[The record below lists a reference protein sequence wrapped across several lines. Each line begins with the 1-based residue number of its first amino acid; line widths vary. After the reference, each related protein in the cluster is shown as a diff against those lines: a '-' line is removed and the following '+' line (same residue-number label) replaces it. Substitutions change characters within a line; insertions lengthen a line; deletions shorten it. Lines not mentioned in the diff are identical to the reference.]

1 MQIQSST
8 VQAKSTE
15 KQGRKPT
22 PLPAPTPLLPDQ
34 LQQVGGA
41 GNARAPKGTW

>member
-1 MQIQSST
+1 MQFQSST
-8 VQAKSTE
+8 VQARSTE
-15 KQGRKPT
+15 KQGHKPV

-41 GNARAPKGTW
+41 GSARMPKGTW